1 MFVRRGIKSVIANS
15 TELNKTYKTNRTYKK
30 CLAVL
35 LVVFVLLGFGISAQA
50 GKVSDIKKRIRNG
63 VSVFLPQ
70 SRQNQLQSVKTGIF
84 FSPMETV
91 ILGGPEQNSI
101 IQNTKVEFTLD
112 GWQVLPFEKTNRF
125 DVWLIGYDT
134 GWRAVSSKVI
144 YNLPAGK
151 KTYTLLARAKNAQG
165 EYDNTAVVRSFL
177 VDVSDYFGKV
187 KISSVNYRG
196 TSNRPNY
203 EKISIINRS
212 SDLGVNITGWTL
224 KTKRFSNSFQVPYA
238 SRIFDPRDLNATDNI
253 VLTKGG
259 IVDFYVG
266 KRSPLS
272 VNFQEN
278 ACDGYMSG
286 AFENYDALSGGS
298 RCNLPSPS
306 DFNSYSIS
314 CRSYLRGI
322 SSCTEPRL
330 EYYSFINEQSCREFI
345 TKNYNYQACV
355 ERSKNQASF
364 YLGKWKVYLG
374 RNEEILDDLDD
385 ALYLYDSN
393 GLLVD
398 VYGY

>member
-1 MFVRRGIKSVIANS
+1 MSANFIK
-15 TELNKTYKTNRTYKK
+15 LNKKGINGRNGMKG
-30 CLAVL
+30 
-35 LVVFVLLGFGISAQA
+35 VVFLFLCFLLLDFSISAEA
-50 GKVSDIKKRIRNG
+50 GKVGDIKKRIKTK

-70 SRQNQLQSVKTGIF
+70 NRQAQMQSVKTGIF

-134 GWRAVSSKVI
+134 GWRAVSSKVT

-165 EYDNTAVVRSFL
+165 EYDNTAVIRSFL
-177 VDVSDYFGKV
+177 VNVSDNFGKV
-187 KISSVNYRG
+187 KISNINYRG
-196 TSNRPNY
+196 SSNRSNY
-203 EKISIINRS
+203 EKLSIVNRS

-224 KTKRFSNSFQVPYA
+224 KTSRFSNLFQIPQA
-238 SRIFDPRDLNATDNI
+238 SRIYNPRDLNATDDIILN
-253 VLTKGG
+253 KGNFAD
-259 IVDFYVG
+259 IYVG

-278 ACDGYMSG
+278 SCDSYLTG
-286 AFENYDALSGGS
+286 AFEGYDSLSGGG

-306 DFNSYSIS
+306 DYNSYSIS
-314 CRSYLRGI
+314 CRRYLNGI
-322 SSCTEPRL
+322 SSCKEPKL
-330 EYYSFINEQSCREFI
+330 EYYSFINEQSCRDFI
-345 TKNYNYQACV
+345 IKNYNYQACV
-355 ERSKNQASF
+355 DRSKNQASF
-364 YLGKWKVYLG
+364 YLGRWKIYLG

-385 ALYLYDSN
+385 TLYLYDSR

-398 VYGY
+398 TYGY

>member
-1 MFVRRGIKSVIANS
+1 MKG
-15 TELNKTYKTNRTYKK
+15 
-30 CLAVL
+30 
-35 LVVFVLLGFGISAQA
+35 VVFLFLCFLLLDFSISAEA
-50 GKVSDIKKRIRNG
+50 GKVGDIKKRIKTK

-70 SRQNQLQSVKTGIF
+70 NRQAQMQSVKTGIF

-125 DVWLIGYDT
+125 DVWLIGYDN
-134 GWRAVSSKVI
+134 GWRAVSSKVT

-165 EYDNTAVVRSFL
+165 EYDNTAVIRSFL
-177 VDVSDYFGKV
+177 VNVSDNFGKV
-187 KISSVNYRG
+187 KISNVNYRG
-196 TSNRPNY
+196 SSNKPNY
-203 EKISIINRS
+203 EKVSIVNRS

-224 KTKRFSNSFQVPYA
+224 KTKRFSNSFQIPQA
-238 SRIFDPRDLNATDNI
+238 SRVYNPRDLNATDNI
-253 VLTKGG
+253 VLNKGG
-259 IVDFYVG
+259 VADFFVG

-278 ACDGYMSG
+278 ACDGYISS
-286 AFENYDALSGGS
+286 AFESYDSLSSTG
-298 RCNLPSPS
+298 RCNLPSRS
-306 DFNSYSIS
+306 DYNSYSIS
-314 CRSYLRGI
+314 CRGYLNGI
-322 SSCTEPRL
+322 SSCKEPRL
-330 EYYSFINEQSCREFI
+330 EYFSFINEPSCREFI

-364 YLGKWKVYLG
+364 YLGKWKIYLG
-374 RNEEILDDLDD
+374 HNEEILDDLDD
-385 ALYLYDSN
+385 TLYLYDSM

-398 VYGY
+398 TYSY